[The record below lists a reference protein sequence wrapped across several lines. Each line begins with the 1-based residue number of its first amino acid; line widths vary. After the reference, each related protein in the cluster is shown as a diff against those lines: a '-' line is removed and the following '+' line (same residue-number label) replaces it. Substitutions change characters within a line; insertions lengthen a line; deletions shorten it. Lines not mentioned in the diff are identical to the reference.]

1 MGKNLLNSGFEDFLN
16 GSGVWIVVGV
26 LAATFVVSMVFLI
39 LNILKD
45 KKAAQKE
52 AEAKAEEVKALNS
65 EEEKEEPSKQEEIKE
80 VQVEETEEKPK
91 RKRKAKQEVEVSE
104 EKEAEVKN
112 EAKEEK
118 TEEVKEEKPKAKRA
132 TKKVSKEEPLEEERK
147 EEAAEE
153 KPKAKKT
160 TKKPAKEEQVEE
172 EKPVDEKEVKK
183 EEKKITYGV
192 TYDKEKREWV
202 VKKTGSTRA
211 SKRCSTKAEALEVA
225 ERLSEAN
232 GASLRVHKKNGK
244 FQKQ

>member
-26 LAATFVVSMVFLI
+26 LAATFVVSMVFLV

-52 AEAKAEEVKALNS
+52 AEAKAEEVNALNA

-80 VQVEETEEKPK
+80 VQAEEIEEKPK
-91 RKRKAKQEVEVSE
+91 RKRKVKQEVEVSE

-112 EAKEEK
+112 EANEEK
-118 TEEVKEEKPKAKRA
+118 AEEVK
-132 TKKVSKEEPLEEERK
+132 
-147 EEAAEE
+147 EE

-160 TKKPAKEEQVEE
+160 TKKSAEKKTSKEEKQVEE
-172 EKPVDEKEVKK
+172 EKPAKEKEVKK

-192 TYDKEKREWV
+192 TYDKEKHEWV
-202 VKKTGSTRA
+202 VKKSGSTRA